1 MAAPRSKTPKI
12 RLRFSPAEAVM
23 LRKSGFA
30 NFTGGFQGVVKMV
43 DDRLEGR
50 VTLELTDEEFGRMFR
65 TATQYGSGGYQDMLR
80 SAISNPLL
88 RALYGSRPRKK
99 ANVEAR

>member
-1 MAAPRSKTPKI
+1 MRTPKRQVPKI
-12 RLRFSPAEAVM
+12 RLQFAPAEAVM

-30 NFTGGFQGVVKMV
+30 NFTGGFQGVVKMI

-50 VTLELTDEEFGRMFR
+50 VTLELTDEEFGRIFR

-80 SAISNPLL
+80 SAIANPLL

-99 ANVEAR
+99 AT